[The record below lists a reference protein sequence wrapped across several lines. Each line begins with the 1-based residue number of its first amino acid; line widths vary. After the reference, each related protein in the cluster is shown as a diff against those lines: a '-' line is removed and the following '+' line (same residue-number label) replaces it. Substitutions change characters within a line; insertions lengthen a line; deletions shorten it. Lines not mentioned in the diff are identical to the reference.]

1 MLLNDRLKNAKI
13 NSLNSKALFHTEE
26 RFFSN
31 QTYEDKCRN

>member
-13 NSLNSKALFHTEE
+13 NSLNSKVLFHTVEHL
-26 RFFSN
+26 FSN